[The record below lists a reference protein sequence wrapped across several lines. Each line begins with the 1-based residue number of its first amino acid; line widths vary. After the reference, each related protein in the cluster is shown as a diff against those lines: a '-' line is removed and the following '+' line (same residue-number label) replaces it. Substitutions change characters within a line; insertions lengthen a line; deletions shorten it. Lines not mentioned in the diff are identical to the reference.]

1 MWWGSPA
8 LNLRTVIKSVWK
20 LEKGNWVILRRL
32 DLKPQLLVSHVP
44 NSLERGQTSGWKD
57 RLIIVRPTY
66 YCTPNRVGWSGLFNR
81 CVCVLHHFFF
91 LSPFSDNPHQMRKQ
105 CYLKFVTQEQLLP
118 TDNTITYGLLLRT
131 NSDMTVYCSSG
142 LCTLYT

>member
-32 DLKPQLLVSHVP
+32 NLKPQLLVSHVP

-57 RLIIVRPTY
+57 RLIIVHRIESGDRVYSTAMCVFYTTSFSFLLSQIILIKWGSSVILSLSHRSNFCPQI
-66 YCTPNRVGWSGLFNR
+66 TP
-81 CVCVLHHFFF
+81 
-91 LSPFSDNPHQMRKQ
+91 
-105 CYLKFVTQEQLLP
+105 
-118 TDNTITYGLLLRT
+118 ITYGLLLRT